1 MLPPDSWAGSAA
13 LGMFHRNDFAST
25 PDDRYARQLR
35 RGFRR
40 LRFEPAVESEYRR
53 ALIETERLSAAICAG
68 VGGCVWL
75 AFALLDLHRI
85 SALGLWQQ
93 MDAAVWLWL
102 GARWSVLVLLL
113 GGALVI
119 RNRRGDYGWLSW
131 TMYTAMG
138 VAIAFSSWIIHTKG
152 GFAADSAQIV
162 VVMAA
167 FLPLGLTFRR
177 ALAAALVV
185 AAVSIFVLLVLDAH
199 YELAHRMQIAAMLL
213 LAMPVTAM
221 GGYLREYSQRRQFLL
236 TAILDRQA
244 HTDPLT
250 GLANRRSLFAHA
262 ERVAQLAAR
271 DGCGVAL
278 AIIDV
283 DHFKHFNDGY
293 GHGAGDLALQRV
305 AEALGADLR
314 TPFDMAARLGGE
326 EFCVL
331 LYGVTPDAAQARFD
345 ALLGRVRQ
353 LAIPHAGSPAG
364 FLTLSGGAAML
375 GPHGRFD
382 VLADRADAA
391 LYRAKRE
398 GRDRL
403 RWA

>member
-1 MLPPDSWAGSAA
+1 
-13 LGMFHRNDFAST
+13 MFHRNDFVST

-35 RGFRR
+35 RGFRG
-40 LRFEPAVESEYRR
+40 LRFEPAVEAEYRR
-53 ALIETERLSAAICAG
+53 ALVETERVPAAICAA
-68 VGGCVWL
+68 VGGCVWF
-75 AFALLDLHRI
+75 AFALLDLQRI

-93 MDAAVWLWL
+93 MDASVWLWL
-102 GARWSVLVLLL
+102 GARWSVLVILL
-113 GGALVI
+113 GGALIV

-131 TMYTAMG
+131 TMYTSMG
-138 VAIAFSSWIIHTKG
+138 LAISITAWIIHAKG
-152 GFAADSAQIV
+152 GFAADNAQIV

-167 FLPLGLTFRR
+167 FLPLGFTFRR

-185 AAVSIFVLLVLDAH
+185 AAVSILVLLVLDARH
-199 YELAHRMQIAAMLL
+199 ELGQRAQIAAILL
-213 LAMPVTAM
+213 LAVPVAAM

-236 TAILDRQA
+236 TAVLDRQA
-244 HTDPLT
+244 HTDALT

-262 ERVAQLAAR
+262 GRVAHVATR

-278 AIIDV
+278 AIVDV

-305 AEALGADLR
+305 AEALAADLR

-331 LYGVTPDAAQARFD
+331 LYSVTPAAAEERFD
-345 ALLGRVRQ
+345 DLLKRVRQ
-353 LAIPHAGSPAG
+353 LAIPHAGSPGG
-364 FLTLSGGAAML
+364 FLTLSGGVAML
-375 GPHGRFD
+375 RRHEPFNA
-382 VLADRADAA
+382 LADRADAA

-403 RWA
+403 CWA